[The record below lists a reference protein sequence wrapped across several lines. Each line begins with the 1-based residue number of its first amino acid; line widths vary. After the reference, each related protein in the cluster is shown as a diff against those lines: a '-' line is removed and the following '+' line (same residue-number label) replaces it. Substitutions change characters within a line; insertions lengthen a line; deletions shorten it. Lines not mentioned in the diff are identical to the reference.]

1 MAGTSNPNRPLRA
14 AVVGARIGRKHAAGY
29 AASDRAE
36 LVAICD
42 AIESR
47 CHALAD
53 QHDVE
58 ARYTDFETMLR
69 EQRPDVLSIATPQAT
84 HAPLTIL
91 AASRYAPTAIL
102 CERAM
107 AGNLGEARAMLAT
120 CDKFSVKLAIGHQGR
135 WLRAYEQAR
144 DAVAAGDIGT
154 PVFARVGCSV
164 GGITNHLTHALDRML
179 FMLGQPE
186 VEWVLGNVQR
196 ESDRWERGWPSEE
209 MAAAVVGLAGGMRLS
224 LESETPA
231 APGLEAHTHLI
242 VGTDGLLIVSQDGRG
257 SDYAVRIVGRD
268 GRTRDIPA
276 SGDYYDDA
284 RLRETDA
291 LAAWAAGDLDEHRGD
306 AHLAIKTQEA
316 LMAIYESART
326 RTLVRLPLKT
336 MASPLIQMIE
346 SGELPVRYPGRY
358 DTRHH
363 TAGYRT

>member
-1 MAGTSNPNRPLRA
+1 
-14 AVVGARIGRKHAAGY
+14 
-29 AASDRAE
+29 
-36 LVAICD
+36 
-42 AIESR
+42 
-47 CHALAD
+47 
-53 QHDVE
+53 
-58 ARYTDFETMLR
+58 
-69 EQRPDVLSIATPQAT
+69 
-84 HAPLTIL
+84 
-91 AASRYAPTAIL
+91 
-102 CERAM
+102 
-107 AGNLGEARAMLAT
+107 
-120 CDKFSVKLAIGHQGR
+120 
-135 WLRAYEQAR
+135 
-144 DAVAAGDIGT
+144 
-154 PVFARVGCSV
+154 
-164 GGITNHLTHALDRML
+164 ML

-346 SGELPVRYPGRY
+346 SGELPVRYHRPL
-358 DTRHH
+358 RHPPPPRATGPDAPALAAARNSKPWLPRRTVVRSDASSTTSPAAA
-363 TAGYRT
+363 TASASSSGVSDSR